1 MYRIDI
7 KELREPIPMTPP
19 PTPQLPGYVSG
30 MRTPDYDY
38 LPNLSQSRLNQRDAT
53 AADISRGSILNIR
66 YIQRAKSPNPGGIP
80 EEGFSP
86 TLTNGDPQPRLAG
99 SRLNDRYNNEEV
111 KLSHT
116 KLNDRYSQSNGHPPG
131 GSRFSNGDTNE
142 STVLSDSHMN
152 QRYSKTGKGPAAAG
166 VHQRAG
172 GRAARDQILR
182 QQSSVD
188 EFDRHSMGSANTGAN
203 ISDMDRWL
211 DGVFDPILDQNVN
224 ALSNSHSVERVLKG
238 GGKGIPGIPQVRNRP
253 QNTGALSLL
262 SHSAFTPCT
271 PSYLSNIEAST
282 KDKGGATEN
291 IGGTIED
298 IVCATEEKSGSM
310 KDIGGATEDIG
321 GATED
326 KGGATEDKGGTTEDI
341 DGATD
346 DIGGTMED
354 EGGATYSII
363 GGTTVDGSPSFQQWA
378 AGLLDDTVVDDSSST
393 LLSAHQLN
401 KRLKGGG
408 RGPVDASSLH
418 TCHSCGKSSP
428 KEVIKCLACGSP
440 NMSRDAGQGVV
451 LNMEAWLNNIF
462 DVELEEEVTNVG
474 NSSLIETERHRIRQ
488 RVCNKTD
495 HLKKRNQLFPQNK
508 NK

>member
-1 MYRIDI
+1 
-7 KELREPIPMTPP
+7 MTPP

-66 YIQRAKSPNPGGIP
+66 YIQRAKSPTPGGIP

-99 SRLNDRYNNEEV
+99 TRLNDRYNNEEV
-111 KLSHT
+111 RLSHT

-131 GSRFSNGDTNE
+131 GSRLSNGDTNE

-238 GGKGIPGIPQVRNRP
+238 GGKGIPGITQVRDSS
-253 QNTGALSLL
+253 QNPSAHSLL

-271 PSYLSNIEAST
+271 PFDFSINKVSI
-282 KDKGGATEN
+282 KDKGGATED
-291 IGGTIED
+291 IGGVMKDIGGATED
-298 IVCATEEKSGSM
+298 IYGTI

-321 GATED
+321 GTMED
-326 KGGATEDKGGTTEDI
+326 KGGATEDKGD
-341 DGATD
+341 
-346 DIGGTMED
+346 TMED

-363 GGTTVDGSPSFQQWA
+363 GGATVDGSPSFQQWA
-378 AGLLDDTVVDDSSST
+378 EGLLDGTVVDDSNST
-393 LLSAHQLN
+393 LLSARQLN

-474 NSSLIETERHRIRQ
+474 NSSLIETERQ

-495 HLKKRNQLFPQNK
+495 HLKKQNQLFPQNK